1 MRRPLPKISLTS
13 MTLLPD
19 SYSNCLSPRAVQP
32 YKEKGTAF
40 MITFIPLHDLVP
52 HVGCQDLRLWGSTPV
67 RIIVRSIVLC
77 VPWRQRAAPA
87 PPWGD
92 VGSPSIYTSLP
103 LPPKRHKFGSDHLHL
118 YLPRWEISTMPTI
131 LSLTTLLL
139 STKKGTSTLPMSVAT
154 PGLEQVGIQL
164 ETTPVSAN
172 NCNIGRHYWRKMS
185 PQATLGVR
193 PSWGNPSHR
202 ITNIREKDEAYPSQ
216 QKPGRECSQILGL
229 WCFCITELISTVRLI
244 LNPNHSY
251 VNQSYFWLSRISYGP
266 NHKTTAIVTWV
277 WWRCGT
283 NSANMPW
290 VFPFHPVCFILRNLG
305 HLLFHFDLRAI

>member
-1 MRRPLPKISLTS
+1 MDVNIQSERRFYKSWKSVSVGLPRNTSPFVGWRLSKAVLTVQLERTPHRNFINRQKTWGDLCLKFSLTS

-19 SYSNCLSPRAVQP
+19 SYSNYLSPRAVQP

-67 RIIVRSIVLC
+67 RIIVRSTVLC
-77 VPWRQRAAPA
+77 VLWRQRAAPA

-103 LPPKRHKFGSDHLHL
+103 LPPKRHKFGPDHLHL

-229 WCFCITELISTVRLI
+229 
-244 LNPNHSY
+244 
-251 VNQSYFWLSRISYGP
+251 
-266 NHKTTAIVTWV
+266 
-277 WWRCGT
+277 
-283 NSANMPW
+283 
-290 VFPFHPVCFILRNLG
+290 
-305 HLLFHFDLRAI
+305 